1 MNLYKFKYLLT
12 VNFSKLTNKMKDKKL
27 IQEITESKL
36 KTACKQ
42 Q

>member
-1 MNLYKFKYLLT
+1 MMNLYKFKYSLT
-12 VNFSKLTNKMKDKKL
+12 VNFLFKVTNKMK
-27 IQEITESKL
+27 EIMESKL

>member
-1 MNLYKFKYLLT
+1 MNLYKFKYSLT
-12 VNFSKLTNKMKDKKL
+12 VNFCKLTNKMRDKL

-36 KTACKQ
+36 KTSGKQ